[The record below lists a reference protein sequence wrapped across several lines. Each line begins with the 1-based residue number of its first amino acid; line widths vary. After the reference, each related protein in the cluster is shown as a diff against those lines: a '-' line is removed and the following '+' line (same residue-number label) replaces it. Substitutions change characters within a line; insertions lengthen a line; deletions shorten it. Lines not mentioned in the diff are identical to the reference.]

1 MELIIGAVIGI
12 AAASIFFFLKYRKFG
27 CLKIDE
33 SDPARTIYR
42 IELSDLASAGKHSYV
57 ILKIKKADLS
67 QE

>member
-42 IELSDLASAGKHSYV
+42 IEVSDLKSIGKHSYV